1 MQTLKKS
8 FIMLTCLAL
17 TASISSCLNDDNDN
31 DIKYADLTPT
41 QKAAQTNEM
50 AGQYAGHIYVL
61 NDTTMKRDSIPCQWR
76 INASDS
82 SLTVSTFPVS
92 IASYGLKNEGARN
105 IIKAAGTRPLRVIL
119 HPYSNTAFDQGYYT
133 FTVVPD
139 NYKFSFTTEYEEK
152 AHNVEIEFAY
162 QLFSSSYTGIS
173 STLYAVGE
181 YYKQEMN
188 AYFLIKGIKID
199 DATYNTGTPTYI
211 YGKK

>member
-41 QKAAQTNEM
+41 QKAAQIHEM
-50 AGQYAGHIYVL
+50 AGQYTGHIYVL
-61 NDTTMKRDSIPCQWR
+61 NDTTLKTDSIPCQWY
-76 INASDS
+76 INGSDS
-82 SLTVSTFPVS
+82 SLVVSDFPVS
-92 IASYGLKNEGARN
+92 IASYGLRNEGARKML
-105 IIKAAGTRPLRVIL
+105 KAASSRPLRVTL

-133 FTVVPD
+133 FTATPD
-139 NYKFSFTTEYEEK
+139 NNKLSFVTEYEEK
-152 AHNVEIEFAY
+152 THNVEIEFAS
-162 QLFSSSYTGIS
+162 QMFSSSYTGVS
-173 STLYAVGE
+173 ATLYAIGE

-188 AYFLIKGIKID
+188 TYILIKGIKID
-199 DATYNTGTPTYI
+199 DATYTTGTPTYI